1 METYCKN
8 CGTKLDYDAQFC
20 PDCGAK
26 IEKPIPQPTNDVNF
40 CPNCGESIEH
50 SDGFCENCGN
60 SLIPQK
66 ESFFEKNKI
75 PIIIISTVIVV
86 MVIILA
92 TLSLTMPVDV
102 GTQTVSVGS
111 HDFEI
116 RGDYVVD
123 PSTIDVDYTGY
134 SAVFSQGYSNDEDAI
149 SIGVMTVPYNV
160 DGEEVAASEGG
171 THENLM
177 GVSGYYTVDD
187 GIHTFAFADGMYLM
201 VISATSRDAL
211 EEITYLGW

>member
-8 CGTKLDYDAQFC
+8 CGAKIDHDTQFC

-26 IEKPIPQPTNDVNF
+26 IETPSAQSTNDVNF

-50 SDGFCENCGN
+50 SDGFCQNCGSN
-60 SLIPQK
+60 LVPQK
-66 ESFFEKNKI
+66 KSFFEKNKI
-75 PIIIISTVIVV
+75 PIIIISTVLVV

-92 TLSLTMPVDV
+92 TLTMTADV

-116 RGDYVVD
+116 RGDYRID

-134 SAVFSQGYSNDEDAI
+134 SAVFSQGYSNDEDMI
-149 SIGVMTVPYNV
+149 NIGVMTVPYNV
-160 DGEEVAASEGG
+160 DGDEVAASEGG

-177 GVSGYYTVDD
+177 GISGYYTEDD
-187 GIHTFAFADGMYLM
+187 GIHTFAFADGMYLI